1 MRIWF
6 FCMIGILGLMGCKEE
21 VVEDLPQDNDVC
33 GAVALQDLV
42 GTPIAEASFDESARI
57 LSPNSVVTLDHRPDR
72 LNVTHDEDG
81 IITRIYC
88 G

>member
-33 GAVALQDLV
+33 GAVAL
-42 GTPIAEASFDESARI
+42 SH
-57 LSPNSVVTLDHRPDR
+57 VTLLMTMYSCAYPVK
-72 LNVTHDEDG
+72 L
-81 IITRIYC
+81 
-88 G
+88 